1 MAQKD
6 MDITILI
13 LPRSLFEQDTSVT
26 VLVILLVLDIGLVKI
41 YGAKVKKLRIPMQR
55 SERGDS
61 IMSCGCANNMSNKY
75 GGSVYGKKKSSKK
88 AYSSTKVR
96 RGGMKKPKKSGK
108 KMPSYRDY

>member
-6 MDITILI
+6 TAIIILA
-13 LPRSLFEQDTSVT
+13 LPRNLFEPDISVI
-26 VLVILLVLDIGLVKI
+26 VLAVLLLLDIGLVKI
-41 YGAKVKKLRIPMQR
+41 YGQRIKKQRIQVQR
-55 SERGDS
+55 RELGDS

-96 RGGMKKPKKSGK
+96 RGNMKKPSKSGK
-108 KMPSYRDY
+108 KLPSYRDY